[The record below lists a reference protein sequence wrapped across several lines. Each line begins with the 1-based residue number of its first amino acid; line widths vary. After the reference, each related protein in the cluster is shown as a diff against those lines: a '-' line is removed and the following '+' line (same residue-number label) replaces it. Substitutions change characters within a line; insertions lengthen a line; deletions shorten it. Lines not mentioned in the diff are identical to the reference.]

1 LSFELYYF
9 RLNVSTTDCQINCCI
24 FYINSVKSLPQEKI
38 KGVVDVKGNKIL
50 LTAITAFVFI
60 AAAVVAIYLFRNEIA
75 DFFVEVKSRIDEKML
90 NRNGEYVE

>member
-1 LSFELYYF
+1 M
-9 RLNVSTTDCQINCCI
+9 
-24 FYINSVKSLPQEKI
+24 
-38 KGVVDVKGNKIL
+38 KGNKIL

-60 AAAVVAIYLFRNEIA
+60 AATVVAIYLFRNEIA